1 MISDKT
7 RADAYVQA
15 LKAAITPDSTVLD
28 IGAGTGFFSIF
39 ACKLGARKVYAVE
52 PNELVE
58 LARQFAAEN
67 GCDGRIEFISKLS
80 TEIELEKKADVIVC
94 DLRGA
99 LPLFE
104 SSIVSMMDA
113 RKRLAA
119 PGCQLI
125 PQTDEIFFVPCEAVE
140 FYDRMISKPL
150 DDAYGVNIKSGRR
163 LVTNVL
169 LHANDKNVDPLSQPV
184 KFATLDYRTVEETNY
199 AAEMSFTVERDGVA
213 NGLRGWFEADLGHG
227 IKFDNSLANLE
238 TIYGAPFFPFHEP
251 VQVTAG
257 DRIDVNIR
265 ADYVKGDYNWC
276 WDTKVTDSEGQPKAE
291 FQQSFLLGAFQSPKK
306 MLKASEFYVPK
317 PNTDARV
324 DAFILQRI
332 NGENLSGDIAEELQ
346 NSFTDRFAT
355 FEDALSRVNQLTER
369 YSE

>member
-1 MISDKT
+1 MRRYDFAFFCAMISDKT
-7 RADAYVQA
+7 RADAYVEA

-119 PGCQLI
+119 PGLSARGSAAH
-125 PQTDEIFFVPCEAVE
+125 PLHPCRTA
-140 FYDRMISKPL
+140 
-150 DDAYGVNIKSGRR
+150 GRR
-163 LVTNVL
+163 
-169 LHANDKNVDPLSQPV
+169 P
-184 KFATLDYRTVEETNY
+184 
-199 AAEMSFTVERDGVA
+199 G
-213 NGLRGWFEADLGHG
+213 GHG
-227 IKFDNSLANLE
+227 
-238 TIYGAPFFPFHEP
+238 
-251 VQVTAG
+251 
-257 DRIDVNIR
+257 RR
-265 ADYVKGDYNWC
+265 
-276 WDTKVTDSEGQPKAE
+276 
-291 FQQSFLLGAFQSPKK
+291 
-306 MLKASEFYVPK
+306 
-317 PNTDARV
+317 R
-324 DAFILQRI
+324 
-332 NGENLSGDIAEELQ
+332 
-346 NSFTDRFAT
+346 
-355 FEDALSRVNQLTER
+355 
-369 YSE
+369 